1 MVPGLIVMT
10 VTDGTGCGLP
20 DLDPQRDSMVV
31 LINADK
37 QAHDF
42 KVAGATGFTLHAV
55 QQASADPIVK
65 TASFGAGVFHV
76 PARTSA
82 VFEQLQ
88 GAAQGA
94 GLPCNTHGTA
104 AKPPASSG
112 GGCGAGPTDLASLLG
127 LVGLAAALR
136 SRRRR
141 G

>member
-1 MVPGLIVMT
+1 MI
-10 VTDGTGCGLP
+10 
-20 DLDPQRDSMVV
+20 
-31 LINADK
+31 
-37 QAHDF
+37 
-42 KVAGATGFTLHAV
+42 GATAAHFQELLKV
-55 QQASADPIVK
+55 PIVK

-104 AKPPASSG
+104 AKPPASGG